1 MRTATITEA
10 KNGLSAL
17 LKWVRSGETV
27 LITDRGIPIARLEP
41 VRAPDDP
48 TGRLERLVRTG
59 VVEPGTGEV
68 PPGIL
73 SGPAVRASKGA
84 SVLDALI
91 DERRTG
97 R

>member
-1 MRTATITEA
+1 MRTTTITEA

-17 LKWVRSGETV
+17 LKRVRAGETV
-27 LITDRGIPIARLEP
+27 LITDRGIPIARIEP

-59 VVEPGTGEV
+59 VVEPGTGEL
-68 PPGIL
+68 PPEIL
-73 SGPAVRASKGA
+73 SGPTVRTSKGG
-84 SVLDALI
+84 SVLDALV